1 MQLLKITRATV
12 RFCGRSVRTT
22 CQSVVLLVILLC
34 VLEVGVRLFESSVES
49 GESLVRPSWTSG
61 QTLRRLAQLKT
72 VVGDRTVALET
83 NSLGLRGGEPVM
95 PKPADVLR
103 VVCLGDERVLAARVP
118 REQTFCHRLQ
128 QTLQK
133 RTGRRVEVINAGGP
147 GDCPLL
153 SLLRVRH
160 DLLALDADLW
170 LLTFDMTDVSDDY
183 RLRPRL
189 IADRDGRP
197 LACPHPSLVN
207 GQPNRWQQ
215 LCERFRLI
223 DWGSR
228 ELGRLWTQTLVES
241 PSVDPGSLQ
250 GQYAWLSDPQPHWAM
265 HIKQALDPIAR
276 LRVLC
281 GGRLAVAVCPAP
293 WQVGRSE
300 TRKSEVLAR
309 LGIPRDSMFT
319 SDAPFRV
326 VGEFARQNGIPL
338 CELSEGFRGA
348 AEQVTLFQS
357 DRAELSPAGHE
368 LMARLLADQLGGE
381 ELAWWAEPDDG
392 SAVRPAA
399 AERRAGPR

>member
-118 REQTFCHRLQ
+118 RAQTFCHRLQ

-133 RTGRRVEVINAGGP
+133 RTGRRVEVINAGVP

-170 LLTFDMTDVSDDY
+170 CT
-183 RLRPRL
+183 
-189 IADRDGRP
+189 
-197 LACPHPSLVN
+197 
-207 GQPNRWQQ
+207 
-215 LCERFRLI
+215 
-223 DWGSR
+223 
-228 ELGRLWTQTLVES
+228 S
-241 PSVDPGSLQ
+241 P
-250 GQYAWLSDPQPHWAM
+250 
-265 HIKQALDPIAR
+265 I
-276 LRVLC
+276 
-281 GGRLAVAVCPAP
+281 VC
-293 WQVGRSE
+293 
-300 TRKSEVLAR
+300 
-309 LGIPRDSMFT
+309 
-319 SDAPFRV
+319 
-326 VGEFARQNGIPL
+326 
-338 CELSEGFRGA
+338 
-348 AEQVTLFQS
+348 
-357 DRAELSPAGHE
+357 
-368 LMARLLADQLGGE
+368 
-381 ELAWWAEPDDG
+381 
-392 SAVRPAA
+392 
-399 AERRAGPR
+399 